1 MQFHIDSFFNPHL
14 SAGADR
20 IDAILT
26 VTATRPD
33 GATAAAKGT
42 GRAIAFVIDRSGSMQ
57 TDGRIAAAKHAARV
71 CINLLDDTTQFC
83 VIAFNSEPNVLV
95 SLCAATREN
104 KDRAHR
110 AVQHLAADG
119 GTTFSSALLTARD
132 ELTRLDGGIRYAL
145 FLTDGEN
152 GAEDKPRLESAVGR
166 CKGLFQCDGRGV
178 GSDWTK
184 ADLTFIANTLI
195 GNADIIPDAE
205 MMETAFKEAITAA
218 LAKGVADVR
227 LRLWSP
233 RSVTVATVK
242 QVSPEIVDLGALKV
256 RRDDKTIE
264 IETGAWAAESRDY
277 HLTLTFAPGEI
288 GDEMLAC
295 RPSVVYQDEGREV
308 VVPGAVPVVATWTSD
323 ATLATRIS
331 PQVAHY
337 TGQQELADSIREGL
351 AARERGDV
359 DQATKLLGNAAKIA
373 ATSGNDEVTRRLKH
387 VVDIVD
393 APEGTVRLKTAVS
406 RADELVLDMGGTRTV
421 KRKVS

>member
-1 MQFHIDSFFNPHL
+1 MQFKIESFFNPHL

-20 IDAILT
+20 IDAVLT
-26 VTATRPD
+26 VTASPSEGPAVNVRS
-33 GATAAAKGT
+33 G

-57 TDGRIAAAKHAARV
+57 DDGRIEAAKHAARI
-71 CINLLDDTTQFC
+71 CINLLDEAARFC
-83 VIAFNSEPNVLV
+83 VIAFNHEARVLV
-95 SLCAATREN
+95 PLSPATYQN
-104 KDRAHR
+104 KERAHR
-110 AVQHLAADG
+110 EIRRLSGDG
-119 GTTFSSALLTARD
+119 GTVFSAALLTTQE
-132 ELTRLDGGIRYAL
+132 ELLKLKEGIRYAL

-152 GAEDKPRLESAVGR
+152 DPKDKNNLGDAVNR

-178 GSDWTK
+178 GADWTK
-184 ADLTFIANTLI
+184 TDLTFIANTLL
-195 GNADIIPDAE
+195 GNADIIPSAE
-205 MMETAFKEAITAA
+205 MMEAAFREAITAA

-233 RSVTVATVK
+233 KTVTMATIK
-242 QVSPEIVDLGALKV
+242 QVSPEIVDLGPLKV
-256 RRDDKTIE
+256 RKDEKTIE
-264 IETGAWAAESRDY
+264 VPTGAWADESRDY

-295 RPSVVYQDEGREV
+295 RPSVVYEIDGKEIAASA
-308 VVPGAVPVVATWTSD
+308 PPVIATWTSD

-373 ATSGNDEVTRRLKH
+373 ADSGNEEVTRRLKH

-393 APEGTVRLKTAVS
+393 APTGTVRLKTAVS

>member
-1 MQFHIDSFFNPHL
+1 MQFKIESFFNPHL

-20 IDAILT
+20 IDAVLT
-26 VTATRPD
+26 VS
-33 GATAAAKGT
+33 AAPGEGPAVNIRHG

-57 TDGRIAAAKHAARV
+57 DDRRIEAAKHAARI
-71 CINLLDDTTQFC
+71 CIDLLDETTRFC
-83 VIAFNSEPNVLV
+83 VIAFNHESRVLIPLSPATLQNKERAHREIKRLTGDGGTV
-95 SLCAATREN
+95 FSAALLATRE
-104 KDRAHR
+104 
-110 AVQHLAADG
+110 Q
-119 GTTFSSALLTARD
+119 LL
-132 ELTRLDGGIRYAL
+132 RLDGGIRYAL

-152 GAEDKPRLESAVGR
+152 DAEDKAALGHAVDC

-184 ADLTFIANTLI
+184 TDLTFIANTLL
-195 GNADIIPDAE
+195 GNADIIPNAE
-205 MMETAFKEAITAA
+205 MMETAFREAIAAA

-233 RSVTVATVK
+233 KTVTLATIK
-242 QVSPEIVDLGALKV
+242 QVSPEIVDLGTLKV
-256 RRDDKTIE
+256 RKDDKTIE
-264 IETGAWAAESRDY
+264 VPTGAWAGESRDY
-277 HLTLTFAPGEI
+277 HLTLTFAPGEV

-295 RPSVVYQDEGREV
+295 RPSVVYESDGKEV
-308 VVPGAVPVVATWTSD
+308 VTAAAPVVATWTSD

-373 ATSGNDEVTRRLKH
+373 ANSGNEEVTRRLKH

-393 APEGTVRLKTAVS
+393 APQGTVRLKTAVS
-406 RADELVLDMGGTRTV
+406 KADELVLDMGGTRTV